1 MLWSNFHIT
10 LTSPFSGRSI
20 RQISRSQKI
29 VAHGPHPAHYL
40 IFVNKVLPEHSQAYL
55 FTYCATMTELIITTQ
70 SICPAKLKVFTI
82 EDFTEKKKIADP
94 WIRVS
99 QECFQKLIRK
109 VLTIILMRHYQ
120 SLIFNRVSQ
129 TFSIIGPQYSPFLSA
144 LNQNQET
151 FC

>member
-70 SICPAKLKVFTI
+70 SICPANWKYLQLKTLQ
-82 EDFTEKKKIADP
+82 KKKFADP

-120 SLIFNRVSQ
+120 SLIVNRVSQ